1 MLLRMIIAGVARVTL
16 LTAAIFPIIAPPGAA
31 CADADVLATVDGA
44 PAVTWDDVYF
54 YYRDAAG
61 TAPQA
66 EITAKEVADTVDTLV
81 TAEVILREA
90 EEKGYADEESLQ
102 KGFAGYRRK
111 LLREMLG
118 EALARETTVA
128 EEEVRSAYE
137 KDTDRRTCSVVVAK
151 TRDEA
156 GAAYDE
162 LISGRPWED
171 VKRKY
176 CFTEKSG
183 ESGTYG
189 NFALPFDGTA
199 VASVVY
205 NTPVGKY
212 GPPVT
217 LPFDVRWYIYRVEGT
232 VPGRRDTY
240 EESRDEIE
248 KALVTAETL
257 ARMEQLVEAQR
268 PTRIITRN
276 AEVWKDLQALPVE
289 AFVEKW
295 GKEDVTVSEVEGVPV
310 NGEDFVGGILDYFS
324 VDVDTLEAYRDD
336 DPADF
341 AYVAERLL
349 KRLEDYVIL
358 ELEARRRGIDE
369 DPEFAHRYKKY
380 RAGILMDFFSNKE
393 FKAKL
398 PDITDADVERYYE
411 VHKEEF
417 AIYEHAEVYLL
428 VASGRDDVEALHG
441 QIARADDPVGTAA
454 SHAAARAAVT
464 GSLSATDTG
473 QEEFYGVV
481 KVMREP
487 RVAEGEDPFAPEL
500 RVRVFPF
507 AGVNQVS
514 EVFQTADGR
523 WALYITLRYEPSRQQ
538 TLEDPGVEFEC
549 SRRAWADYY
558 GSDEVDELSRR
569 WLASLREKHKLEFAR
584 EKFEEVA
591 ARLNA
596 SK

>member
-1 MLLRMIIAGVARVTL
+1 MLRIIIAGVARVTL
-16 LTAAIFPIIAPPGAA
+16 LTAASYPFIAPPGAA

-81 TAEVILREA
+81 TAEVVLREA

-111 LLREMLG
+111 LLQEMLG
-118 EALARETTVA
+118 EALARDATFS
-128 EEEVRSAYE
+128 EEEIRSAYE
-137 KDTDRRTCSVVVAK
+137 KDTDRRTCSVIAIQK
-151 TRDEA
+151 REDAE
-156 GAAYDE
+156 AAYAE

-176 CFTEKSG
+176 CLTEKSG

-199 VASVVY
+199 VAEAVY
-205 NTPVGKY
+205 ATPVGGY
-212 GPPVT
+212 TTPVT
-217 LPFDVRWYIYRVEGT
+217 TPFDVNWYIYYVEGT
-232 VPGRRDTY
+232 VPGRRDTF
-240 EESRDEIE
+240 EEARVEVE
-248 KALVTAETL
+248 KTLVTTRTL

-268 PTRIITRN
+268 STRTITRN
-276 AEVWKDLQALPVE
+276 AEVWKDLPALTVK

-310 NGEDFVGGILDYFS
+310 NGEDFVGGIFDYFS
-324 VDVDTLEAYRDD
+324 VDVDTLEAYRNDY
-336 DPADF
+336 PADF

-349 KRLEDYVIL
+349 KRLEGYVLL
-358 ELEARRRGIDE
+358 EIEARRRGIDE
-369 DPEFAHRYKKY
+369 DPEFAYRHKKY

-428 VASGRDDVEALHG
+428 AASRRDDVEALHG

-454 SHAAARAAVT
+454 SHAAARAAEM
-464 GSLSATDTG
+464 GNLSATDTG

-487 RVAEGEDPFAPEL
+487 RVEEGEDPFAPEL

-507 AGVNQVS
+507 AGVNQVN

-523 WALYITLRYEPSRQQ
+523 WAFYISLRYEPSRQQ
-538 TLEDPGVEFEC
+538 TLEDPGVKFEC
-549 SRRAWADYY
+549 SRRAWAEYY
-558 GSDEVDELSRR
+558 GSEEVDELSRR